1 MADSPSIVSFLK
13 MKDYEIVNDHLG
25 SGAFGK
31 TVLIKDP
38 FIDEL
43 FVAKKYEPIYPE
55 MKKQFF
61 DSFLREIKIM
71 YKLNHPNVVRIF
83 SYYPYPEHYTGYIV
97 MEYIDGQRID
107 EFIQNYDFL
116 DDGPT
121 IDQVFEQLIDG
132 FDYIE
137 TQGII
142 HRDIRATNILVDK
155 QGVAKIIDFG
165 LGKATVGEEASPDSL
180 RSQINRGGLETLPV
194 EYYQKTYD
202 SKTDIFYLGE
212 LFHRLLTEHNQMFW
226 FAYED
231 IVEKMMQSKPENRF
245 SSFAEVKDAIKQKC
259 YGALSMTPAAKAV
272 CQAFSDELFSCI
284 ASYKNERKFV
294 SNIAAFEYRLKEL
307 VEKNCFDRVIHD
319 NLTLIHTTVDSL
331 CSYYPKHQVKSEII
345 LEFYKWFIT
354 QTPYIKQLVLSNFVD
369 RLMQISVETDTDELP
384 F

>member
-1 MADSPSIVSFLK
+1 MADNPSIVSFLK
-13 MKDYEIVNDHLG
+13 MKDYEMVNDHLG
-25 SGAFGK
+25 SGSFGK

-43 FVAKKYEPIYPE
+43 FVAKKYEPAYPE
-55 MKKQFF
+55 MKRLFF

-107 EFIQNYDFL
+107 EFIQGYDFL
-116 DDGPT
+116 NDGPS

-137 TQGII
+137 TQGIV

-165 LGKATVGEEASPDSL
+165 LGKATVEEEVSPDSL
-180 RSQINRGGLETLPV
+180 RSQINRGGLETLPA

-202 SKTDIFYLGE
+202 SRTDIFYLGE
-212 LFHRLLTEHNQMFW
+212 LFHRLLTEHNQMGW

-231 IVEKMMQSKPENRF
+231 IVEKMMQPKPENRF

-259 YGALSMTPAAKAV
+259 YGALSMTPAAKAI
-272 CQAFSDELFSCI
+272 CQAFSDELVSCI
-284 ASYKNERKFV
+284 AKFKNEMKLITSPEV
-294 SNIAAFEYRLKEL
+294 FEYRLKEL
-307 VEKNCFDRVIHD
+307 VEKNCFDTVIH
-319 NLTLIHTTVDSL
+319 NNSAFVDTMVAGQY
-331 CSYYPKHQVKSEII
+331 SYYPKHPVQSEVVIN
-345 LEFYKWFIT
+345 FYKWFIT
-354 QTPYIKQLVLSNFVD
+354 QIPYNKKLVLNNLVD
-369 RLMQISVETDTDELP
+369 RLAQLPVETHTDDLP